1 MVIKMVENSEL
12 RNFRKMKDF
21 QRRKRNQSL
30 YNRASNFF
38 ETEEYPIDEETF
50 MTLNRLNK

>member
-30 YNRASNFF
+30 YNRAGTFF

-50 MTLNRLNK
+50 MTLNR

>member
-30 YNRASNFF
+30 HNRASNFF

-50 MTLNRLNK
+50 MTLNR